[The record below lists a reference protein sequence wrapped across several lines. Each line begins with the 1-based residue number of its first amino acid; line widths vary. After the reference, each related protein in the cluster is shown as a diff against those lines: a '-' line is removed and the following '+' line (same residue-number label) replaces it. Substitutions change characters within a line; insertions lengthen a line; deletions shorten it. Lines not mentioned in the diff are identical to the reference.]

1 MKKLLPLLLCCV
13 LVPVLLAVPVL
24 GADLAGGYYIT
35 GDSDMGQDLTFYV
48 PADFATG
55 SLTYDSSG
63 NLFNLTNSSIYLYC
77 PDYPEYQIYAARFS
91 GFQFRQSSGAGYQYQ
106 DLNLRNVTA
115 ANVEILEDSPTR
127 TFSDNTLLNVILV
140 VLIIF
145 VGAYAILPRR

>member
-1 MKKLLPLLLCCV
+1 MKKLLPFLLVCI
-13 LVPVLLAVPVL
+13 LVPVLVVPVL

-35 GDSDMGQDLTFYV
+35 GDSAIGQDLTFYV
-48 PADFATG
+48 PADFASG

-77 PDYPEYQIYAARFS
+77 PDYPEYTIYAARFS
-91 GFQFRQSSGAGYQYQ
+91 GFQYRQSSGAGYQYQ
-106 DLNLRNVTA
+106 DLKLRNVSA
-115 ANVEILEDSPTR
+115 ANVEILDDSPTR
-127 TFSDNTLLNVILV
+127 TFSDNTLLYVILV

>member
-1 MKKLLPLLLCCV
+1 MKKLLPFLLVCI
-13 LVPVLLAVPVL
+13 LVPVLVVPVL

-35 GDSDMGQDLTFYV
+35 GDSAMGQDLTFYV
-48 PADFATG
+48 PADFASG

-77 PDYPEYQIYAARFS
+77 PDYPEYTIYAARFS
-91 GFQFRQSSGAGYQYQ
+91 GFQYRQSSGAGYQYQ
-106 DLNLRNVTA
+106 DLKLRNVSA

-127 TFSDNTLLNVILV
+127 TFSDNTLLYVILV

>member
-1 MKKLLPLLLCCV
+1 MKKLLPFLLVCI
-13 LVPVLLAVPVL
+13 LVPVLVVPVL

-35 GDSDMGQDLTFYV
+35 GDSAMGQDLTFYV
-48 PADFATG
+48 PADFASG

-77 PDYPEYQIYAARFS
+77 PDYPEYTIYAARFS
-91 GFQFRQSSGAGYQYQ
+91 GFQYRQSSGAGYQYK
-106 DLNLRNVTA
+106 DLKLRNVSA

-127 TFSDNTLLNVILV
+127 TFSDNTLLYVILV